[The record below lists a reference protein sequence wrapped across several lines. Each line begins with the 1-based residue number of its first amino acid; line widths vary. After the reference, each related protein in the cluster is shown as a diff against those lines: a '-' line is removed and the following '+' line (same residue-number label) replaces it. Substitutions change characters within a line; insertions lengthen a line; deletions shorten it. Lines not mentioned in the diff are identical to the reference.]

1 MDNGRA
7 LRGWLRLDVLM
18 RLCCCLALLGVTQG
32 QFFSKTT
39 NTIPRMGRRAFDYPP
54 LEEQRLGR
62 VLGLLRADPSR
73 QSVAMADLGYLL
85 RADGVQYGAWERP
98 TNAGCHG
105 NQCRVRGAA
114 LLPTLQAIDNV

>member
-1 MDNGRA
+1 MENGRA
-7 LRGWLRLDVLM
+7 LRGWLRLDVPM
-18 RLCCCLALLGVTQG
+18 KLCCCLALLGMTQG

-85 RADGVQYGAWERP
+85 GADGVQYGAWQRP

-105 NQCRVRGAA
+105 SQCRVQGAA
-114 LLPTLQAIDNV
+114 LLRTLQDVDNV